1 MSQIQI
7 ACDTPDSEIYY
18 SIDNE
23 NLDVRYNGP
32 FEINQTSTIKAI
44 GKKDGFI
51 DSGIAEYFYEKLVLP
66 QPEFA
71 LIREDGS
78 HRSLVLINSD
88 QYPDN
93 SIIEYTNPLY
103 NGSETIDNSSPN
115 WALLVHLALIDVADT
130 TLSYTITC
138 ERYESISGEY
148 LFPL

>member
-7 ACDTPDSEIYY
+7 TCDTPDSEIYY
-18 SIDNE
+18 SIDSE

-51 DSGIAEYFYEKLVLP
+51 DSDIAEYFYEKLVLP
-66 QPEFA
+66 QPEFD
-71 LIREDGS
+71 LIRTGGS
-78 HRSLVLINSD
+78 HRNFVLINSD

-115 WALLVHLALIDVADT
+115 WVLLVNLSPIDIANT

-138 ERYESISGEY
+138 GGYESISGEY
-148 LFPL
+148 QF

>member
-7 ACDTPDSEIYY
+7 TCNTPDSEIYY

-51 DSGIAEYFYEKLVLP
+51 DSGITEYFYEKLVLP

-71 LIREDGS
+71 LIREDVS
-78 HRSLVLINSD
+78 YVYRNFVLINSD

-115 WALLVHLALIDVADT
+115 WVLLVHLSPMDIANT

-138 ERYESISGEY
+138 KGYESISGEY
-148 LFPL
+148 QF